1 MTEIIVQRLKD
12 RIEQLEDVLGVGK
25 PMTERLAL
33 SFGIDIE
40 LGVFLGML
48 YRRQFVTREGL
59 YTVMY
64 EGRPECDWPEP
75 KVLDIH
81 LCRLRKV
88 LTYARR
94 DGRDQVGSRLAYAG
108 GLQGDHSR
116 AAGSARDRAFDHC
129 RASHCSAPHRVP
141 RRPVAW
147 QSPSSSGQ

>member
-1 MTEIIVQRLKD
+1 MTEIMVQRLKD

-88 LTYARR
+88 LRTHGATVVTKWGAGWHMPADSKAIIRERLEAHQIELSTIADRNIADRR
-94 DGRDQVGSRLAYAG
+94 
-108 GLQGDHSR
+108 
-116 AAGSARDRAFDHC
+116 RAFLD
-129 RASHCSAPHRVP
+129 
-141 RRPVAW
+141 
-147 QSPSSSGQ
+147 GY